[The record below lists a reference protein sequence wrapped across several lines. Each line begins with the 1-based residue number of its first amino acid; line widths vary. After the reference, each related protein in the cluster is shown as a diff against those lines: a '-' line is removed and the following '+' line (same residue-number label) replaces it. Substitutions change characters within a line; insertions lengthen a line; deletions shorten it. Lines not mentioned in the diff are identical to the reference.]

1 MIIDNYKNMTFHI
14 ITIFPETFESYFKA
28 GIMARA
34 IEQEKIKLKL
44 YNLRDFT
51 EDKHKKVDDA
61 PYGGGPGMVMSVQ
74 PIYDCLNHIKSQLN
88 SEGVSANKIKTIL
101 FSAKGNDYNQQKAKD
116 FSNFEHLIFIC
127 GRYEGV
133 DERVAENLIDEELS
147 IGNYVLSGGELPAM
161 IVVDSVSRLLPGV
174 LGNEESLE
182 IESHN
187 EENSEEVDY
196 PVYTRPEKFQDWEV
210 PRVLLD
216 GNHAE
221 IEKWRTEKQKK
232 K

>member
-1 MIIDNYKNMTFHI
+1 MTFHI
-14 ITIFPETFESYFKA
+14 ITIFPEAFESYFKV
-28 GIMARA
+28 GILSRA
-34 IEQEKIKLKL
+34 IEEGKIKLEL

-51 EDKHKKVDDA
+51 KDKHKKVDDA

-74 PIYDCLNHIKSQLN
+74 PIFDCVNFVKEELNKKGVLN
-88 SEGVSANKIKTIL
+88 EEIKTIL
-101 FSAKGNDYNQQKAKD
+101 FSAKGEKYNQQAAEKLSGFK
-116 FSNFEHLIFIC
+116 HLIFIC

-133 DERVAENLIDEELS
+133 DERVAENIVDQELS
-147 IGNYVLSGGELPAM
+147 IGEYVLSGGELPAM

-182 IESHN
+182 SESHN
-187 EENSEEVDY
+187 GGNENIDY
-196 PVYTRPEKFQDWEV
+196 PVYTRPEDFNNWTV

-221 IEKWRTEKQKK
+221 INKWRNKKQQGR
-232 K
+232 